1 LRNTAALS
9 GCGERAIVRSKAPSS
24 STGRPAVIETPST
37 ADDIMTRDVV
47 SASVG
52 TSVRGVAMLMLEKRI
67 SAMPV
72 LAADLRLAGMV
83 SEGDLI
89 GRSDA
94 DRVARRDWWLT
105 LLTDPQPQ
113 TEAFAALGAR
123 PVEQV
128 MRAPVLTIEARAPLH
143 EIAEMLAVYDIKRLP
158 VMQGDRMVGIVSRS
172 DLVRAVATQIPKP
185 TKGQSVDGLLS
196 LFAGMMQTN
205 VRPEDA
211 PASASPSTEPAAPER
226 DPVTAGSFRELVTI
240 AKETVR
246 EDALAAKQL
255 AALERLRQIKAMLL
269 EHLDKEAWATL
280 LDRAQAAAAE
290 GESSFELMRFPC
302 DLCSDGGRKIGVA
315 ENDWP
320 TTLRGE
326 AAEVYARWERELRPA
341 GFRLRAQIVE
351 YLDGIPNTIALSLAW
366 PAAESSEINK
376 GR

>member
-1 LRNTAALS
+1 M
-9 GCGERAIVRSKAPSS
+9 
-24 STGRPAVIETPST
+24 IETPST
-37 ADDIMTRDVV
+37 ADDIMRRDVV
-47 SASVG
+47 SVSVG
-52 TSVRGVAMLMLEKRI
+52 TSVRDVAMLMLEKRI

-105 LLTDPQPQ
+105 LLTDAQPQ
-113 TEAFAALGAR
+113 TETFAALAAR
-123 PVEQV
+123 SVELV
-128 MRAPVLTIEARAPLH
+128 MRAPALTIEARAPLH
-143 EIAEMLAVYDIKRLP
+143 EIAEMLAVYDIKHLP

-211 PASASPSTEPAAPER
+211 PASASPSMEPAAPER
-226 DPVTAGSFRELVTI
+226 DPVTSGSFRELVTI

-280 LDRAQAAAAE
+280 LDRAQAAAA
-290 GESSFELMRFPC
+290 R
-302 DLCSDGGRKIGVA
+302 GRKQ
-315 ENDWP
+315 
-320 TTLRGE
+320 LRTH
-326 AAEVYARWERELRPA
+326 A
-341 GFRLRAQIVE
+341 I
-351 YLDGIPNTIALSLAW
+351 SL
-366 PAAESSEINK
+366 
-376 GR
+376 

>member
-1 LRNTAALS
+1 MS
-9 GCGERAIVRSKAPSS
+9 SKAPSQ
-24 STGRPAVIETPST
+24 STGRSAVIETPST

-47 SASVG
+47 SVSVG
-52 TSVRGVAMLMLEKRI
+52 TSVRDVAMLMLEKRI

-113 TEAFAALGAR
+113 TEAFAALAAR

-185 TKGQSVDGLLS
+185 TMGQSVDGLLS

-211 PASASPSTEPAAPER
+211 PPSPPPSAEQPAAER
-226 DPVTAGSFRELVTI
+226 PPVTAGSFRELVTI
-240 AKETVR
+240 AEETVR
-246 EDALAAKQL
+246 DDAVAAKQL

-269 EHLDKEAWATL
+269 EHLDKEEWATL
-280 LDRAQAAAAE
+280 LDRAKAAAAE

-326 AAEVYARWERELRPA
+326 AAEVYARWERDLRPT

-351 YLDGIPNTIALSLAW
+351 YLDGIPNNIALSLAW
-366 PAAESSEINK
+366 PAPESGENKK

>member
-1 LRNTAALS
+1 
-9 GCGERAIVRSKAPSS
+9 
-24 STGRPAVIETPST
+24 
-37 ADDIMTRDVV
+37 MTRDVV
-47 SASVG
+47 SVSVGASV
-52 TSVRGVAMLMLEKRI
+52 RDVAMLMLEKRI
-67 SAMPV
+67 SAIPV
-72 LAADLRLAGMV
+72 LAADLQLAGMV

-105 LLTDPQPQ
+105 LLTDAQPQ
-113 TEAFAALGAR
+113 TETFAALAAR

-158 VMQGDRMVGIVSRS
+158 VMQGDRMAGIVSRS
-172 DLVRAVATQIPKP
+172 DLVRAAATRIPKP
-185 TKGQSVDGLLS
+185 TMGQSVDGLLS

-211 PASASPSTEPAAPER
+211 PASSPPSAEQPAAER
-226 DPVTAGSFRELVTI
+226 PPVTAGSFRELVTI
-240 AKETVR
+240 AEETVR

-269 EHLDKEAWATL
+269 EHLDKDVWATL

-326 AAEVYARWERELRPA
+326 AAEVYARWERELRPT

-351 YLDGIPNTIALSLAW
+351 YLDGIPNNIALSLAW
-366 PAAESSEINK
+366 PAPESGEVKNA
-376 GR
+376 R

>member
-1 LRNTAALS
+1 
-9 GCGERAIVRSKAPSS
+9 
-24 STGRPAVIETPST
+24 
-37 ADDIMTRDVV
+37 MTRDVV